1 MSIPK
6 ASVVS
11 FMHDRSWWRYR
22 DLLRNLVVKDIK
34 VRYMGASMGFAWSL
48 MNPLITMLMYLF
60 VFGYIFK
67 STLPHYPLYL
77 ITGILH
83 WTFFSQ
89 VIVQSPEVLINNG
102 GLIKKILFPRLLVT
116 LSTLVLNL
124 VLWSMAL
131 VVFLVLYHWLGGRL
145 SWVLLLYPFYLVLFL
160 LFTWGL
166 SMTLSV
172 LYVDYRDIKHLT
184 EVLIQLL
191 FWITPIAYSYAQIPE
206 RLRPLFALSP
216 MTEFTL
222 IFHDLFWS
230 NTVPT
235 IRITAAFA
243 VWSLAS
249 VALGLALFQRRVPTL
264 VERL

>member
-1 MSIPK
+1 MSK
-6 ASVVS
+6 AATAS
-11 FMHDRSWWRYR
+11 FLHDRRSWWRYR

-89 VIVQSPEVLINNG
+89 VVVQSPDVLMNNS

-116 LSTLVLNL
+116 LSTLMLNL

-131 VVFLVLYHWLGGRL
+131 VVFLLMYHWLGGRL

-206 RLRPLFALSP
+206 RLRPLFAISP

-222 IFHDLFWS
+222 IFHALFWS

-235 IRITAAFA
+235 IRITAAFV
-243 VWSLAS
+243 VWSFAS
-249 VALGLALFQRRVPTL
+249 LSLGLWLFERRVPLL

>member
-1 MSIPK
+1 MLKTSF
-6 ASVVS
+6 VS
-11 FMHDRSWWRYR
+11 AAAQKNFWRYR

-77 ITGILH
+77 ITGVLH

-89 VIVQSPEVLINNG
+89 VIVQSPEILVSNA

-116 LSTLVLNL
+116 VSTLLLNL

-131 VVFLVLYHWLGGRL
+131 AVFFVLYHWLGGRL
-145 SWVLLLYPFYLVLFL
+145 SWVLLLYPFYLALFL
-160 LFTWGL
+160 LFTWGV
-166 SMTLSV
+166 SMVLAV
-172 LYVDYRDIKHLT
+172 LYIDYRDIKHLT

-191 FWITPIAYSYAQIPE
+191 FWITPIAYSYGTIPA
-206 RLRPLFALSP
+206 RLRPIFAISP

-230 NTVPT
+230 NTLPT
-235 IRITAAFA
+235 VHLTAAF
-243 VWSLAS
+243 VFWSLAS
-249 VALGLALFQRRVPTL
+249 LALGIQLFRRRVPLL